1 MDMTT
6 PINRHPAGTSEGG
19 RFATGRRD
27 EQQAA
32 SLVDDPAAER
42 ERKVDRAAKLRGHAF
57 MPPKS
62 VLKAIPKLYGTE
74 NQKTSDVTAHI
85 HYFAGRC
92 NWYITEYDPET
103 GEAFGVADLGHGPE
117 LGYISLPE
125 MESTIAETSQ
135 GLPIVI
141 ERDCYWSKQRL
152 GEIPSIADKYGD
164 D

>member
-1 MDMTT
+1 MST
-6 PINRHPAGTSEGG
+6 PINRRPPGTSAGG
-19 RFATGRRD
+19 QFAPGRRD

-32 SLVDDPAAER
+32 SLAEDTAAAR
-42 ERKVDRAAKLRGHAF
+42 ERKKARAEKLRGHAF

-62 VLKAIPKLYGTE
+62 VLKAIPRIHGTE

-103 GEAFGVADLGHGPE
+103 GEAFGVADLGYGPE
-117 LGYISLPE
+117 LGYMSLTE
-125 MESTIAETSQ
+125 MEGTIAETGQ

-152 GEIPSIADKYGD
+152 GEIPPLADTYGD